1 MAASRDND
9 DSALAQ
15 FAEELRAARGKAGL
29 SRDELGAELNYS
41 GSLIGMIES
50 MGRSPSLDFAR
61 GCDQLFNMPGTF
73 ERMQVRLRAEPL
85 PEWFRPFAIHEA
97 AATALYNFQLAIVPG
112 LLQTAGYARA
122 LLSKRMGVGDEE
134 SERLVRARLER
145 QAILDR
151 AAPPPPMFWAVID
164 ESVLR
169 RPVGGPEVMR
179 AQVEHLIEMAARPRI
194 MIQVIP
200 QPVGVHEGLNGS
212 FVIAE
217 SAAELSIV
225 YLETAMTGITVERPE
240 HVAVIRLAYETLRA
254 EALSP
259 AASLSLMEELAKIWI

>member
-1 MAASRDND
+1 MAASRDSD

-15 FAEELRAARGKAGL
+15 FAQELRAARAKAGL
-29 SRDELGAELNYS
+29 SREELGAKINYS

-50 MGRSPSLDFAR
+50 MSRSPSLDFAR
-61 GCDQLFNMPGTF
+61 RCDEVFDMPGTF

-97 AATALYNFQLAIVPG
+97 AATALYAFELALVPG
-112 LLQTAGYARA
+112 LLQTADYARA
-122 LLSKRMGVGDEE
+122 LLSKRMGVSAED

-145 QAILDR
+145 QDVLDR
-151 AAPPPPMFWAVID
+151 ADPPPPMLWAVID
-164 ESVLR
+164 EAVLR
-169 RPVGGPEVMR
+169 RPVGGREVMR
-179 AQVEHLIEMAARPRI
+179 EQVEHLIEMAGRPSI

-200 QPVGVHEGLNGS
+200 QSVDVHEGLNGS

-217 SAAELSIV
+217 AAGEMSIV
-225 YLETAMTGITVERPE
+225 YLETAMTGFTLERPE
-240 HVAVIRLAYETLRA
+240 HVAVVKLAYETLRA

-259 AASLSLMEELAKIWI
+259 AASLALMEDVAKTWT